1 MFKVIE
7 VIFILFFPLLILW
20 LQRKVSLL
28 KTLGAVA
35 LCYLSGFLLALLPIS
50 YDKGLSQTVASVIV
64 AVAIPLILMG
74 LNLRKVKTLVREF
87 LLGYGAQIVAVILVS
102 AVACV
107 IAENKGIAYAP
118 QLAGMAVGLYTGGT
132 PNLIAIGNALIP
144 FSDAANVIAA
154 ANTADFV
161 VGGVYFLLILTVI
174 RPLYSRILGRKPAA
188 GVKSAA
194 EEEPVWGEHD
204 MRFLR
209 GDMRGIGKL
218 LGCLLLAVAVLAVG
232 VGLELLINGSLDGSL
247 YLMVTVSV
255 LGVALSFVKPIR
267 SVRGSYQLGQY
278 LVLVFSLGLSMSI
291 DFRVLLETALPTL
304 LFFALAQVGVVLL
317 HFLLCKLWKVDGGTA
332 LITSTAGIYG
342 PPFISPVALAWGDRE
357 LIAPGII
364 CGVLGLAIGNL
375 LGIAAGMLFAWL

>member
-64 AVAIPLILMG
+64 AVAIPLILMS
-74 LNLRKVKTLVREF
+74 LDLRKVKTLVREF

-144 FSDAANVIAA
+144 FS
-154 ANTADFV
+154 
-161 VGGVYFLLILTVI
+161 L
-174 RPLYSRILGRKPAA
+174 REAA
-188 GVKSAA
+188 GEVPS
-194 EEEPVWGEHD
+194 
-204 MRFLR
+204 
-209 GDMRGIGKL
+209 
-218 LGCLLLAVAVLAVG
+218 
-232 VGLELLINGSLDGSL
+232 
-247 YLMVTVSV
+247 
-255 LGVALSFVKPIR
+255 
-267 SVRGSYQLGQY
+267 
-278 LVLVFSLGLSMSI
+278 
-291 DFRVLLETALPTL
+291 
-304 LFFALAQVGVVLL
+304 
-317 HFLLCKLWKVDGGTA
+317 
-332 LITSTAGIYG
+332 
-342 PPFISPVALAWGDRE
+342 
-357 LIAPGII
+357 
-364 CGVLGLAIGNL
+364 
-375 LGIAAGMLFAWL
+375 

>member
-1 MFKVIE
+1 MFEVIE

-20 LQRKVSLL
+20 LQSKLPVL

-35 LCYLSGFLLALLPIS
+35 LCYLSGFLIALLPVS
-50 YDKGLSQTVASVIV
+50 YDKELSQTVASVIV

-74 LNLRKVKTLVREF
+74 LDLRKVKTLVREF

-102 AVACV
+102 AAACL
-107 IAENKGIAYAP
+107 IAGAKGIAYAP

-161 VGGVYFLLILTVI
+161 VGGIYFLLILTVI
-174 RPLYSRILGRKPAA
+174 RPLYSRILGRKPAVE
-188 GVKSAA
+188 VKTAA
-194 EEEPVWGEHD
+194 EEETVWGEHD

-209 GDMRGIGKL
+209 GDVRGIFKL
-218 LGCLLLAVAVLAVG
+218 LGCLLLAAAVLVIGA
-232 VGLELLINGSLDGSL
+232 GLELLINGSLDGSL

-267 SVRGSYQLGQY
+267 TVKGNYQLGQY

-304 LFFALAQVGVVLL
+304 LFFALAQVGVVLV

-375 LGIAAGMLFAWL
+375 LGIAAGMLFTWL